1 MIASERKLYIMNRLN
16 EKGIINLKE
25 IARELAISEI
35 TVRRDFEKLE
45 KEGKLKRVQ
54 GGAALEEVLE
64 DAELTMKERISINMD
79 EKRTVARY
87 AAGLVE
93 DGDCI
98 FIDAG
103 TSMVPLA
110 EQLIG
115 KRIRLVT
122 CNELVLRKVT
132 NPVAEIIIVG
142 GKFLPYYSMTVG
154 PIAQDVL
161 KQFHFNFSF
170 IGCTGIDALQGVVYT
185 TEMESML
192 IKRIAL
198 ENTDKGV
205 LLLDDSKLQMRG
217 FLKFAEI
224 ADFSTVV
231 CNGSPP
237 EGELPDNMIFV

>member
-1 MIASERKLYIMNRLN
+1 MIASERKLYIMNCLN

-25 IARELAISEI
+25 IAKELSISEI

-45 KEGKLKRVQ
+45 KEGKLRRVQ

-79 EKRTVARY
+79 EKRRVAKY

-93 DGDCI
+93 DGDCV
-98 FIDAG
+98 FVDAG

-110 EQLIG
+110 ENLVN

-122 CNELVLRKVT
+122 CNELILRKVT
-132 NPVAEIIIVG
+132 NPAAEIIVVG

-161 KQFHFNFSF
+161 KQFHFSLSF
-170 IGCTGIDALQGVVYT
+170 IGCTGIDAQQGVVYT
-185 TEMESML
+185 TETESML
-192 IKRIAL
+192 MKRIAL
-198 ENTDKGV
+198 ENTDRCV
-205 LLLDDSKLQMRG
+205 LLMDDSKLQVRG
-217 FLKFAEI
+217 FLKFAEV

-237 EGELPDNMIFV
+237 EGEMPDNIVFV